1 MKLAGITR
9 LDDARLAPFALW
21 TGTLEERCRKA
32 HAMGYRGLEL
42 VVRDPSLLD
51 LPNVLST
58 IRGAGLAIP
67 QLVTGELNIADRLRL
82 MTPSDNVH
90 REAEGRIRSVIEMA
104 AMLDAFV
111 NIGSFRGRFEGFDS
125 RERAYAIALERI
137 GKVADWAAA
146 SGVRI
151 TLEPIN
157 RFEADYVL
165 SAQDGIRFIQEL
177 GRSNVGL
184 MLDLFHMNIEDRSI
198 EASLEETMRAGLLWH
213 IHITDSN
220 RLAPGQGHLDFN
232 SITGALH
239 KVRYQEYLSAE
250 INPLPD
256 PDAAAEETATFMF
269 GHGVARPH

>member
-90 REAEGRIRSVIEMA
+90 REAEGRIRSVI
-104 AMLDAFV
+104 
-111 NIGSFRGRFEGFDS
+111 
-125 RERAYAIALERI
+125 
-137 GKVADWAAA
+137 
-146 SGVRI
+146 
-151 TLEPIN
+151 
-157 RFEADYVL
+157 
-165 SAQDGIRFIQEL
+165 
-177 GRSNVGL
+177 
-184 MLDLFHMNIEDRSI
+184 
-198 EASLEETMRAGLLWH
+198 
-213 IHITDSN
+213 
-220 RLAPGQGHLDFN
+220 
-232 SITGALH
+232 
-239 KVRYQEYLSAE
+239 
-250 INPLPD
+250 
-256 PDAAAEETATFMF
+256 
-269 GHGVARPH
+269 